1 MCLEDNHITDQDVEN
16 MFGVY
21 IKKVIVRSRKRFD
34 SIIHAHTKHEELI
47 LNTSIPGF
55 IENEITQLEGA
66 PHAMEES
73 MAIDPLQLET
83 AFTDKNMYEAVKGL
97 SSKQKYIL
105 FFIYFEDKSEQE
117 IADICGFTRQ
127 AINKT
132 KQTALKRIMD
142 KYIEVVSQSLK

>member
-1 MCLEDNHITDQDVEN
+1 MCLEDNHITDQNVEN

-47 LNTSIPGF
+47 LNTATPGF
-55 IENEITQLEGA
+55 KEDDITQLEGA
-66 PHAMEES
+66 PLAMEES
-73 MAIDPLQLET
+73 MVIDPLQLET

-105 FFIYFEDKSEQE
+105 FFIYFEEKSEQE
-117 IADICGFTRQ
+117 IADIFGLTRQ
-127 AINKT
+127 AVNKT

-142 KYIEVVSQSLK
+142 KYIEVVSKV